1 MPQQIKTVEE
11 LLDMLEPKSVF
22 LCVEVEPEL
31 KLSLAE
37 QVDRVVL
44 PVERI
49 RAGLDT
55 VEVKNATVWR
65 MATKPANAEVIPIYG
80 FVDPNKG
87 WCDAF
92 KSEVTLIYLLNNKY
106 QVVRAGEVLPYTLLD

>member
-11 LLDMLEPKSVF
+11 LLDLLEPKTVF
-22 LCVEVEPEL
+22 LCSEVDPDL
-31 KLSLAE
+31 KLSFAE
-37 QVDRVVL
+37 QVDRIAL

-49 RAGLDT
+49 RGYLDK

-65 MATKPANAEVIPIYG
+65 MATKPGDAEIIPIYG

-87 WCDAF
+87 WGDAF

-106 QVVRAGEVLPYTLLD
+106 QVVRAGDVLPYTLLD